1 MAGKTDPKA
10 PDVAVVDTL
19 VDETGAPIVVPEGSP
34 LRMTDM
40 PEESVGA
47 TSPAGW
53 WFYGVLALA
62 IVIALLLVL
71 QMLNGAPGTATQ
83 PGSPTA
89 QPLTAPQ

>member
-1 MAGKTDPKA
+1 MASKTDPKA
-10 PDVAVVDTL
+10 PDVAIVDTL
-19 VDETGAPIVVPEGSP
+19 VDETGAPVIVPEGSSVRP
-34 LRMTDM
+34 TSE

-47 TSPAGW
+47 TSPSSW

-62 IVIALLLVL
+62 IVVALLLVL

-89 QPLTAPQ
+89 QPVTTPQ